1 MDEEDEIFR
10 AEDWM
15 QRDIENLSIR
25 QLEEY
30 VEELNAEIKR
40 VEADIN
46 SKKIHATA
54 AEAIFNIGD

>member
-10 AEDWM
+10 AEDWT

-54 AEAIFNIGD
+54 AEAIFKIGN

>member
-54 AEAIFNIGD
+54 AEAIFKIGD

>member
-1 MDEEDEIFR
+1 MDEEDELFR
-10 AEDWM
+10 PQDWT
-15 QRDIENLSIR
+15 QRDIEKLSIR

-46 SKKIHATA
+46 SKKLHANV
-54 AEAIFNIGD
+54 AEAMFKTGD

>member
-15 QRDIENLSIR
+15 QRDIENLSLR

-54 AEAIFNIGD
+54 AEAIFKIGD

>member
-10 AEDWM
+10 PQEWT
-15 QRDIENLSIR
+15 QRDIEKLSIQ

-40 VEADIN
+40 VEDDIN
-46 SKKIHATA
+46 SKKLHANA
-54 AEAIFNIGD
+54 AEAMFKNGN

>member
-10 AEDWM
+10 PRDWT
-15 QRDIENLSIR
+15 QRDIEKLSIR

-46 SKKIHATA
+46 SKKLHANA
-54 AEAIFNIGD
+54 AEAIFKIGD